1 MQTYQTRNSL
11 ARTNP
16 LRSIPTFRAVAQP
29 AHTPKYLAAW
39 ELDRA
44 LAVMPNLEKQ
54 FAYARQ
60 VLGDANRQPR
70 VARRRFQSQA
80 MTFLNRARAALRA
93 GRARVAAAEAA
104 VAALAL
110 QPVFPFA
117 VAA

>member
-1 MQTYQTRNSL
+1 MPNYQTRNPL
-11 ARTNP
+11 NRTSP
-16 LRSIPTFRAVAQP
+16 LRSIPLIRTAQP
-29 AHTPKYLAAW
+29 AHTPEYLAAW

-54 FAYARQ
+54 YAYARQ

-70 VARRRFQSQA
+70 MARRRFQSQA

-93 GRARVAAAEAA
+93 GRARVAVAEAA

-110 QPVFPFA
+110 QPALPFA
-117 VAA
+117 AAA

>member
-1 MQTYQTRNSL
+1 MRYAGTRHPL
-11 ARTNP
+11 ARTSP
-16 LRSIPTFRAVAQP
+16 LRSIPTFRAAQF
-29 AHTPKYLAAW
+29 AHTPEYLAAW

-54 FAYARQ
+54 YAYARQ
-60 VLGDANRQPR
+60 VLGTANRQPR
-70 VARRRFQSQA
+70 ISRRRFQSQA

-110 QPVFPFA
+110 QPVFAFG

>member
-1 MQTYQTRNSL
+1 MPTYQTTHPL
-11 ARTNP
+11 ARTSP
-16 LRSIPTFRAVAQP
+16 LRSIPTFRAVQA
-29 AHTPKYLAAW
+29 AHTPEYLTAW

-70 VARRRFQSQA
+70 IARRRFQSQA
-80 MTFLNRARAALRA
+80 MSFLNRARAALRA

-110 QPVFPFA
+110 QPVFAFA

>member
-1 MQTYQTRNSL
+1 MPIYQTRNLL
-11 ARTNP
+11 ARTSP
-16 LRSIPTFRAVAQP
+16 LRSIPMLRTAQP
-29 AHTPKYLAAW
+29 AHTPEYLAGW

-44 LAVMPNLEKQ
+44 QAVMPNLEKQ
-54 FAYARQ
+54 YAHARQ

-80 MTFLNRARAALRA
+80 MAFLNRARAALRA

>member
-1 MQTYQTRNSL
+1 MPTYQITNPL
-11 ARTNP
+11 ARTSP
-16 LRSIPTFRAVAQP
+16 LRSIPTFRAVQA
-29 AHTPKYLAAW
+29 AHTPEYLAAW

-54 FAYARQ
+54 YAHARQ

-70 VARRRFQSQA
+70 AARRRFQSQA
-80 MTFLNRARAALRA
+80 MSFLNRARAALRA

-110 QPVFPFA
+110 QPVFAFA

>member
-1 MQTYQTRNSL
+1 MPTYQTRNLL

-16 LRSIPTFRAVAQP
+16 LRSIPTFRAAQP
-29 AHTPKYLAAW
+29 AHTPEYLTAW
-39 ELDRA
+39 ELNRA
-44 LAVMPNLEKQ
+44 QAVMPNLEKQ

-70 VARRRFQSQA
+70 FSRRRFQSQA
-80 MTFLNRARAALRA
+80 MTFLNDPRAALRA

-110 QPVFPFA
+110 QPVFAFA

>member
-1 MQTYQTRNSL
+1 MRYVGICHPL
-11 ARTNP
+11 ACTNP
-16 LRSIPTFRAVAQP
+16 LRSIPTFRVAQ
-29 AHTPKYLAAW
+29 AVHTPDYLATW

-44 LAVMPNLEKQ
+44 QAVMPNLEKQ
-54 FAYARQ
+54 FAHARQ

-80 MTFLNRARAALRA
+80 MSFLNRARAALRA

-110 QPVFPFA
+110 QPVFAFA